1 MARRRFGADGP
12 VGIRLTWQKLRAE
25 RNMAEKLQFDLVT
38 PERLFMSDQVDMV
51 TVPGA
56 EGDFGVLKDHA
67 PFMSAIRRGVI
78 DVTRDGVISDR
89 IFVQGGFAEVTPAGL
104 TVLAE
109 QALPLDEVE
118 PTALDQDIRNLEE
131 DLAAASSEEERARI
145 AEELANLRF
154 LRASL

>member
-1 MARRRFGADGP
+1 M
-12 VGIRLTWQKLRAE
+12 AE
-25 RNMAEKLQFDLVT
+25 RLHFDLVT
-38 PERLFMSDQVDMV
+38 PERLFLSEEVDMV

-56 EGDFGVLKDHA
+56 EGDFGVLRDHA

-78 DVTRDGVISDR
+78 DVTRNGAALQR

-109 QALPLDEVE
+109 QALPLDEVD
-118 PTALDQDIRNLEE
+118 PASLDQDMRNMEE
-131 DLAAASSEEERARI
+131 DLAAATSEEERARI
-145 AEELANLRF
+145 AEELANLRA